1 MTGVAEGIVE
11 LAPGVTA
18 LDVAESC
25 RAAAL
30 AFLRGVS
37 AGWTKRELAE
47 WLVGPYEAATIAS
60 GSAAGPASV
69 APPSIA
75 PPSAAV
81 DRLTR
86 LMTVVRGEARACV
99 HDFAIGREAPH
110 LDEAFA
116 KESIVAAWTQ
126 PDGEVDVDADDD
138 TRASVFV
145 PVNRPGLALGVR
157 VRSLFV
163 VDFLIRPEDYEGD
176 LRECRTCGVVLLEP
190 WSRARRVCELHVRD
204 SGSVP
209 RVEDEALIAEL
220 LPLSSR
226 LSR

>member
-1 MTGVAEGIVE
+1 MGEAEGIVE

-18 LDVAESC
+18 QHVAEAC
-25 RAAAL
+25 RSAAL

-37 AGWTKRELAE
+37 AGWTKRDLAE

-60 GSAAGPASV
+60 SVVAAPVSV
-69 APPSIA
+69 APPSMS
-75 PPSAAV
+75 PSTDV

-86 LMTVVRGEARACV
+86 LMALVRGEARACV

-126 PDGEVDVDADDD
+126 PDGEVDLDSDDD

-163 VDFLIRPEDYEGD
+163 VDFLIRPEDFEGD
-176 LRECRTCGVVLLEP
+176 LRECRTCGVVLLEG
-190 WSRARRVCELHVRD
+190 WSRARRLCELHVRD
-204 SGSVP
+204 SGTVP
-209 RVEDEALIAEL
+209 RVDDEALIADL

>member
-1 MTGVAEGIVE
+1 MAEGAAFIE

-18 LDVAESC
+18 VDVADAC
-25 RAAAL
+25 RHAAL
-30 AFLRGVS
+30 AFLRGVAS
-37 AGWTKRELAE
+37 GWSKRELAE
-47 WLVGPYEAATIAS
+47 WLLGPYEAATVVGA
-60 GSAAGPASV
+60 PPSV
-69 APPSIA
+69 PPSIA
-75 PPSAAV
+75 PPSMDAAAA
-81 DRLTR
+81 DRVLRLLTV
-86 LMTVVRGEARACV
+86 TRGEARACV

-116 KESIVAAWTQ
+116 KESIAAAWTQ
-126 PDGEVDVDADDD
+126 PAEGEVDLDAEDD

-176 LRECRTCGVVLLEP
+176 LRECRACGVVLLEP
-190 WSRARRVCELHVRD
+190 WSRSRRLCDLHVRD
-204 SGSVP
+204 SGTVP
-209 RVEDEALIAEL
+209 KIDDDALLADL